1 MNPLAV
7 LKRAL
12 WKITLDGGR
21 RFENKPGA
29 VIESI
34 NEQDR
39 EVLKTLKSSDIDGS
53 PSNEKIGEQEL
64 GIFSGFAG
72 FYQNKEFDKDKEEFN
87 KKLKK

>member
-12 WKITLDGGR
+12 WKITIDSGK
-21 RFENKPGA
+21 RFPNKPGA

-34 NEQDR
+34 NDKDR
-39 EVLKTLKSSDIDGS
+39 EILSNLKSSDIDGS

-64 GIFSGFAG
+64 GIFSGFSW
-72 FYQNKEFDKDKEEFN
+72 FYQNKEFKKELEEFD